1 MMSPYVDP
9 LSAPFV
15 FHFMA
20 KLNVGGGTMDASML
34 GGKSRNTFATI
45 FLKVKDLLHIQINL
59 IEVRDLSSFISL
71 VEDVHIVHVVQ

>member
-1 MMSPYVDP
+1 
-9 LSAPFV
+9 
-15 FHFMA
+15 MA

-59 IEVRDLSSFISL
+59 IEVHDLSSFISL
-71 VEDVHIVHVVQ
+71 AEDVHVVQ

>member
-1 MMSPYVDP
+1 MMSLYVDP

-20 KLNVGGGTMDASML
+20 KLNGGGGTMEVGML

-71 VEDVHIVHVVQ
+71 AEDVHVVQ

>member
-45 FLKVKDLLHIQINL
+45 FLTF
-59 IEVRDLSSFISL
+59 R
-71 VEDVHIVHVVQ
+71 